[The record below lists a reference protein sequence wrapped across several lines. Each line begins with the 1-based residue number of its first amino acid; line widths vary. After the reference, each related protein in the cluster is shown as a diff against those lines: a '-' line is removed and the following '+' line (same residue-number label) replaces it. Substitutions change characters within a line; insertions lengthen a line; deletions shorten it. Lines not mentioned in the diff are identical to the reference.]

1 MNRSGK
7 RTRGLAAAC
16 VAALLLSACGD
27 GGDEATAYPDG
38 PIDMI
43 IPWGAGGSSDLAAR
57 MFASHL
63 EEQVGVNVNPINQA
77 GANGANGWA
86 NLAAAD
92 PDGETFGLITYDIL
106 TNQVLNADGTTL
118 EDVDFLMQ
126 FEEQPFGLYVNSAGD
141 YKEVDELVEAGPEVT
156 FGTTGLGGNG
166 HQAPGL
172 LAEATG
178 ATFTYV
184 PFDGSN
190 EQISALLG
198 NHVDAIVAAPTAT
211 AQYVE
216 SGDFIQLA
224 TFTAERTEIAPDV
237 PTLQEMGYDVPP
249 YSSFRG
255 FGAPVGLP
263 DDVRQTLTDAMRAT
277 VEDPEFREDAE
288 EMNMHLV
295 YLDSEEFT
303 GYLNDM
309 VPVVREVLTELDLL

>member
-1 MNRSGK
+1 MT
-7 RTRGLAAAC
+7 TRVLTAVACAAAL
-16 VAALLLSACGD
+16 VLSACGGSAD
-27 GGDEATAYPDG
+27 GGDEGSNYPDG

-57 MFASHL
+57 MFATHL
-63 EEQVGVNVNPINQA
+63 EDHIGVKVNPINQP
-77 GANGANGWA
+77 GANGAQGWA

-92 PDGETFGLITYDIL
+92 PDGQTFGLITYDIL
-106 TNQVLNADGTTL
+106 TNQVMNPDGTTL
-118 EDVDFLMQ
+118 EDIDFLMQ
-126 FEEQPFGLYVNSAGD
+126 FEEQPFGLYVNSAGEYAD
-141 YKEVDELVEAGPEVT
+141 IDAVVEAGPEAT

-172 LAEATG
+172 LAKAAGTS
-178 ATFTYV
+178 FTYV

-216 SGDFIQLA
+216 SGDFVQLA
-224 TFTAERTEIAPDV
+224 TFTAERTENAPDV
-237 PTLQEMGYDVPP
+237 PTMQELGYDVPP

-263 DDVRQTLTDAMRAT
+263 DDVRQTLVDALKAT
-277 VEDPEFREDAE
+277 FDDPDFASDAE
-288 EMNMHLV
+288 GMNMHLV
-295 YLDSEEFT
+295 HLDSAAFT
-303 GYLNDM
+303 EYLNGM
-309 VPVVREVLTELDLL
+309 ISVVEDVLADLDLL